1 MFEKQSTRELFP
13 SVYDG
18 VLEISVLAE
27 TEDVLLDQTLAQLE
41 QAQLNQFILTA
52 DEETIEVYEK
62 MFSIL
67 ANPSTESLEFRR
79 ERILNRMSLQPPFTM
94 RWLQN
99 KLDEIIGVGKWNA
112 YVDYANRTLYIE
124 SFVVNQLWFNE
135 LRITINRIKPCN
147 LIFTNKPLL
156 IEGVLANETV
166 STFVKHYNY
175 ALGHWQLGQKPFATI
190 DSEEVIKLPSVKSIN
205 NNLLTDVAA
214 FSASDIVAVRLNGS
228 VKITEFTTKE
238 GQGTTTLIEYAVTP
252 TQAREITQIELLS
265 TGDRVLTS
273 SAVYIPVTEVVA
285 CKHTI
290 NFAEGVVQSGG

>member
-27 TEDVLLDQTLAQLE
+27 TDDVLLDQALAQLE

-67 ANPSTESLEFRR
+67 ANPATESLEFRR

-112 YVDYANRTLYIE
+112 YVDYANRTLYVE

-147 LIFTNKPLL
+147 LVFINKPLL
-156 IEGVLANETV
+156 IEDILASETV
-166 STFVKHYNY
+166 ATSAKHYNY
-175 ALGHWQLGQKPFATI
+175 VLGHWQLGQKPFATI
-190 DSEEVIKLPSVKSIN
+190 DPEEVIKLPSVKSIN

-214 FSASDIVAVRLNGS
+214 FSASDVVAVRLNGS
-228 VKITEFTTKE
+228 VKISEFTTKE
-238 GQGTTTLIEYAVTP
+238 GQGTTTLIEYEVKP
-252 TQAREITQIELLS
+252 EQASEITQIELLG

-273 SAVYIPVTEVVA
+273 SAVYILVA
-285 CKHTI
+285 EAVICKHII
-290 NFAEGVVQSGG
+290 NFKEGE

>member
-27 TEDVLLDQTLAQLE
+27 TDDVLLDQALAQLE

-112 YVDYANRTLYIE
+112 YVDYANRTLYVE

-147 LIFTNKPLL
+147 LVFINKPLL
-156 IEGVLANETV
+156 IEDVLASETV
-166 STFVKHYNY
+166 FTSAKHYNY
-175 ALGHWQLGQKPFATI
+175 VLGHWQLGQKPFATI
-190 DSEEVIKLPSVKSIN
+190 DPEEVIKLPSVKSID

-214 FSASDIVAVRLNGS
+214 FSARDVVAVRLNGS

-238 GQGTTTLIEYAVTP
+238 GQGTMTLIEYEVKP
-252 TQAREITQIELLS
+252 EQAREITQIELLG

-273 SAVYIPVTEVVA
+273 SAVYIPVTEAVI

-290 NFAEGVVQSGG
+290 NFKEGE